1 MKAKFVELGKQRK
14 LSGYLQQVVIRA
26 ATPQLSKKV
35 LSLTDENSSLEKAF
49 ISLKPIL
56 IIAA

>member
-1 MKAKFVELGKQRK
+1 MT
-14 LSGYLQQVVIRA
+14 S

-35 LSLTDENSSLEKAF
+35 LSLTDENNNLEKAL
-49 ISLKPIL
+49 ISLRPIL

>member
-1 MKAKFVELGKQRK
+1 MASLR
-14 LSGYLQQVVIRA
+14 QVVIKS

-35 LSLTDENSSLEKAF
+35 LSLTEENSSLENAF
-49 ISLKPIL
+49 ISLNLIL

>member
-1 MKAKFVELGKQRK
+1 MYINEF
-14 LSGYLQQVVIRA
+14 YLQQVVIRS

-35 LSLTDENSSLEKAF
+35 LSLTEGKSSFEKAF

-56 IIAA
+56 IIAAW